1 MSDLQMFEHG
11 FFTDEVIYVFASCD
25 DGNEVKT
32 YEPRTGIKHKF
43 TLSEFKALFK
53 PSCLR
58 CGKVLGSDRVHFLCG
73 SCNKRISKATNND

>member
-1 MSDLQMFEHG
+1 MSDLQMFEHE
-11 FFTDEVIYVFASCD
+11 FFTDGVICVFASCD

-53 PSCLR
+53 PSCYR
-58 CGKVLGSDRVHFLCG
+58 CGQALSSDRIYSLCKP
-73 SCNKRISKATNND
+73 CDDHVSKGI